1 MKLSFEKIRSL
12 LYDAIQPSG
21 SGSAELSCWIKDVY
35 DDEFVYHKGAKLY
48 KAPYKIE
55 DGKVE
60 IGTSVEVEEEVE
72 YVPVFSAERLFSAFK
87 ETRDDGTVI
96 RRGKIFE
103 AGDYPDKNV
112 AFDEG
117 DLDHAVNTFQ
127 PVENDLEHASTILD
141 GKLGRLARVWKR
153 GQELYGEVEIPSWL
167 DKVIGDEAIKVSLAF
182 DRSKKIVGNALV
194 LRPRIADAAIMSAFS
209 SSNPSVISKGDKPE
223 EYKPM
228 KLKDAIKHLF
238 GLDKVEDLDV
248 EVTLPEAPAASS
260 PSTTAPET
268 PEQTATPEAAPA
280 FSKEVDAR
288 LAAMEAQL
296 LSEKAFSFADE
307 VIRNKKSLP
316 AQRDQI
322 AAMFSQAV
330 KADAGTGS
338 VFSAESNTLVEGP
351 QVKALRSFFESAPT
365 HHFSGEAFA
374 NDAAVVLF
382 GNSTSNGMP
391 GDRKSQLLGMSAL
404 GQKAVEV
411 ASKN

>member
-1 MKLSFEKIRSL
+1 M

-21 SGSAELSCWIKDVY
+21 SGSAELSCWIKEVY
-35 DDEFVYHKGAKLY
+35 EDEFVYHKGSTLY

-55 DGKVE
+55 DGKAE
-60 IGTSVEVEEEVE
+60 IGTAVEVEEEVE
-72 YVPVFSAERLFSAFK
+72 YVPVFSEQRLFAAFK
-87 ETRDDGTVI
+87 ETRDDGTVV
-96 RRGKIFE
+96 RRGKVFE
-103 AGDYPDKNV
+103 AGDFPDKDV

-153 GQELYGEVEIPSWL
+153 GKELFGEVELPAWL
-167 DKVIGDEAIKVSLAF
+167 DKVIGDEPIKVSLAF

-209 SSNPSVISKGDKPE
+209 SSHPSVISKGDKPE
-223 EYKPM
+223 EHKPM

-260 PSTTAPET
+260 PSTPAPET
-268 PEQTATPEAAPA
+268 PAPTATPEAAPA
-280 FSKEVDAR
+280 FSQEVDAR
-288 LAAMEAQL
+288 FAAMEAQL
-296 LSEKAFSFADE
+296 LSEKAFAFADE

-330 KADAGTGS
+330 KADAGSGP
-338 VFSAESNTLVEGP
+338 VFSAETNALVEGT

-382 GNSTSNGMP
+382 GNSGSNGMN
-391 GDRKSQLLGMSAL
+391 GDRKNQLLGLSAL

>member
-21 SGSAELSCWIKDVY
+21 SGSAEMSCWIKEVY
-35 DDEFVYHKGAKLY
+35 EDEFVYHKGAKLY

-55 DGKVE
+55 DGKAE
-60 IGTSVEVEEEVE
+60 IGTAVEVEEEVE
-72 YVPVFSAERLFSAFK
+72 YVPVFSVERLFAAFK
-87 ETRDDGTVI
+87 ETRDDGTVV
-96 RRGKIFE
+96 RRGKVFE
-103 AGDYPDKNV
+103 AGDFPDKNV

-153 GQELYGEVEIPSWL
+153 GQELFGEVELPAWL
-167 DKVIGDEAIKVSLAF
+167 DKAIGDEAIKVSLAF

-209 SSNPSVISKGDKPE
+209 SSHPSVISKGDKPE
-223 EYKPM
+223 EHKPM

-260 PSTTAPET
+260 PSTPAPET
-268 PEQTATPEAAPA
+268 PAPTATPEAAPA

-288 LAAMEAQL
+288 FAAMEAQL

-330 KADAGTGS
+330 KADAGSGP
-338 VFSAESNTLVEGP
+338 VFSAETNALVEGT
-351 QVKALRSFFESAPT
+351 QVKALRSFFDSAPT

-374 NDAAVVLF
+374 NDSAVVLF
-382 GNSTSNGMP
+382 GNQAQTGMA
-391 GDRKSQLLGMSAL
+391 GDRKTQLLGMSAL